1 MSDLECIKL
10 DNLSWANICQN
21 IVETIGKVLR
31 IDIVILLCND
41 RKRAYLP
48 KSISTTEQSKIS
60 LLSIGCSNHDIE
72 SKKFS
77 RKYFIYQKSNSP
89 ILEAEILKLTVQ
101 SVKKITVIDD
111 LANDLIWQKK
121 CQNNSRIDS
130 AYKQANI
137 RSSIHIPIIGQ
148 ENLELILTLHNCH
161 QVRSWQPEEINLAI
175 MMANQ
180 AINAI
185 ANNQEECQTQM
196 QALDRSEAYER
207 MKTSVQRES
216 TINRITN
223 AIRSSLEPQL
233 IFNTI
238 VQELGKA
245 LVVDSCALSL
255 WTKRD
260 IFVKCVALYNPQ
272 EIRLIPQETQNW
284 QRTTISLV
292 PIAENPILQ
301 KLLTTKK
308 TVHLDDLTQH
318 QDLARYELP
327 WHSTSIAL
335 LVVPLILDNE
345 IMGSL
350 TLRQSKAAR
359 IWCKSEIELAE
370 VVSAQAA
377 IAVQQ
382 SRLYETTRRQAK
394 QLEASEKR
402 VKQLNSYLTESIL
415 KRFLPEAI
423 VNKAAIG
430 QLALDLNPEPYRVT
444 ILFCDLVGFTHLC
457 SHLESSILAEL
468 LNDYL
473 EAMTLDIFAKGGTV
487 DKFIGDGIM
496 ALFGAPEELSR
507 REQAVRSIYTA
518 KAMQNSLIKLN
529 EKWKVKK
536 VFDRGNIPFLKLRC
550 GIHQGLAVVGMFGG
564 KKRKDY
570 TAIGKAVNIAARLQ
584 EAAEPNS
591 ILVSEAVLGCLTAAE
606 IKAIAPKL
614 VEQESINY
622 NFFCYSIP
630 I

>member
-1 MSDLECIKL
+1 MSELQCIKL
-10 DNLSWANICQN
+10 DNLSWENVCQN
-21 IVETIGKVLR
+21 IVDTIGKILGV
-31 IDIVILLCND
+31 DIVILFCDD
-41 RKRAYLP
+41 RK
-48 KSISTTEQSKIS
+48 KIWSESIDRDGALTEW
-60 LLSIGCSNHDIE
+60 
-72 SKKFS
+72 SKK
-77 RKYFIYQKSNSP
+77 YFVYQKSTP
-89 ILEAEILKLTVQ
+89 QALEPEILKLTIQ
-101 SVKKITVIDD
+101 STDEITVIND
-111 LANDLIWQKK
+111 LATDCTWQEK
-121 CQNNSRIDS
+121 CQGNLELDS

-137 RSSIHIPIIGQ
+137 RSSISIPLVSQ
-148 ENLELILTLHNCH
+148 DNLLVILTLHHCN
-161 QVRSWQPEEINLAI
+161 QARSWQTEELNLAI

-180 AINAI
+180 AIYASRNNI
-185 ANNQEECQTQM
+185 ARS
-196 QALDRSEAYER
+196 QAVSEKTTFSQIEAYEKMR
-207 MKTSVQRES
+207 ALAQREA
-216 TINRITN
+216 TINRITK
-223 AIRSSLEPQL
+223 AIHSSLEPQV

-238 VQELGKA
+238 VQELGQA
-245 LVVDSCALSL
+245 LQVDSCALSL

-260 IFVKCVALYNPQ
+260 IFVKCVALYNPE
-272 EIRLIPQETQNW
+272 EIRSIPQKTRSW

-301 KLLTTKK
+301 KLLTTKQ
-308 TVHLDDLTQH
+308 TVHLDDLTQN
-318 QDLARYELP
+318 QDLARHELP

-335 LVVPLILDNE
+335 LVVPLMLEGE

-350 TLRQSKAAR
+350 TLRESKKAR
-359 IWCKSEIELAE
+359 VWSKSEIELAE

-382 SRLYETTRRQAK
+382 ARLYETTRRQAQ
-394 QLEASEKR
+394 QLEASEQR

-457 SHLESSILAEL
+457 SQLESPLLSEL

-473 EAMTLDIFAKGGTV
+473 EAMTADIFRRGGTV

-507 REQAVRSIYTA
+507 REQALKSIYTA
-518 KAMQNSLIKLN
+518 KAMQNSLVKLN
-529 EKWKVKK
+529 ERWKTKK
-536 VFDRGNIPFLKLRC
+536 VLDQGNIPYLKLRC

-564 KKRKDY
+564 KQRKDY

-584 EAAEPNS
+584 EATEPNT
-591 ILVSEAVLGCLTAAE
+591 ILVSEAVLDCLTAPE
-606 IKAIAPKL
+606 LKAINPELVHPKS
-614 VEQESINY
+614 VNY
-622 NFFCYSIP
+622 NFLCYSIP